1 MLSVMSDLVT
11 VVVTCYGDVKS
22 VNRYHDLVPEGFFI
36 KKVGHRLVFYLTR
49 LQFTNQTSPNFIEL
63 LRSSISAPKSSPQEP
78 DHKLQN
84 HNVCSSLQLTE
95 KTSDQTLTHSLSYLR
110 EMNIFGP
117 TSELFS
123 LLNNLHH
130 VPRLSKLDLDDVGMG
145 NQECQLLASALKY
158 VDKLRFLKLSHNPLG
173 HGISELAKH
182 LHRVPHLIEL
192 HLNDTQM
199 GEEEVS
205 TLAHSLKNVTQLSK
219 LDLSSNPVGHG
230 ISELAKHLHNVPH
243 LKKLLLNDTKM
254 DEEEV
259 TALAESLK
267 SVIQL
272 SKLDLSFNP
281 LGHGISEL
289 AKFLHNVP
297 HLKELNLN
305 DTQMSEEEVTALA
318 HVLYVRQ
325 LNFLFLAKNP
335 LGRGVTELIKCL
347 RSSPQLP
354 YLGLI
359 KVKLTKKEATELRAI
374 VNERNLYLESD
385 YHVSFSFVIY
395 IYFIF
400 QS

>member
-1 MLSVMSDLVT
+1 MNGLLLIEDEQLVKVSREHCLRSTNFYKPDYVFFLEGDLVDAGDEMFSVMSDLVT

-158 VDKLRFLKLSHNPLG
+158 VDKLRFLKLSQNPLG

-182 LHRVPHLIEL
+182 LHSVPQLKNVP
-192 HLNDTQM
+192 LNDTQM
-199 GEEEVS
+199 G
-205 TLAHSLKNVTQLSK
+205 K
-219 LDLSSNPVGHG
+219 
-230 ISELAKHLHNVPH
+230 
-243 LKKLLLNDTKM
+243 
-254 DEEEV
+254 EEV
-259 TALAESLK
+259 TATHYHLPDNSQNSNL
-267 SVIQL
+267 
-272 SKLDLSFNP
+272 
-281 LGHGISEL
+281 
-289 AKFLHNVP
+289 LHV
-297 HLKELNLN
+297 
-305 DTQMSEEEVTALA
+305 
-318 HVLYVRQ
+318 
-325 LNFLFLAKNP
+325 
-335 LGRGVTELIKCL
+335 
-347 RSSPQLP
+347 
-354 YLGLI
+354 
-359 KVKLTKKEATELRAI
+359 
-374 VNERNLYLESD
+374 
-385 YHVSFSFVIY
+385 
-395 IYFIF
+395 
-400 QS
+400 